1 MEKIEKNAKK
11 IVQKVKKLY
20 GNSPD
25 VNSRII
31 NIKGKNVGI
40 IFLESSSQASTVSDF
55 IIKGTLYTK
64 ENKNIFQNIFEALKN
79 NLFNSQ
85 LFIINDFNEFPYY
98 LSSGFTIIT
107 VDDSDKAIV
116 METRAQLDRG
126 VTESSSEPILR
137 GSKDSFTESHSKNL
151 GLIRKR
157 IKDPNLWFDELK
169 LGRRTKTRISIAYIN
184 GIADPKKFKKIKER
198 LNKIDIDGVL
208 DSGNIRDYLIKQK
221 SIFPQIHSTERPDV
235 VSQAL
240 LEGKIVIFVENCPF
254 TLILPTVFIDY
265 LHTSEDEYQKAENIT
280 FTRVLRV
287 IALIITVFTPA
298 IYIAITTYD
307 QNTIPDKLLISLAI
321 QREGVPFP
329 TTFEIIL
336 LTAIF
341 EILRESDIRSP
352 NSMSAAMSIVGA
364 LVLGQA
370 AVDAG
375 IVSPITVI
383 VVAFTSICSLIFTD
397 IDFMNGIR
405 AWRFIFI
412 LAASFLGIIG
422 ILSFAIIW
430 LIKLASLENL
440 NTSFLAPFAP
450 FYKEEQLNTIYHAE
464 EDKLITRPK
473 YISTLNP
480 HRQRRTKWK
489 K

>member
-11 IVQKVKKLY
+11 IVQKVKKIY

-157 IKDPNLWFDELK
+157 IKDPNLWFNELK

-184 GIADPKKFKKIKER
+184 GIADPQKFKKIKER

-480 HRQRRTKWK
+480 HRQRRTK
-489 K
+489 